1 MSSNNT
7 KKRKNTS
14 SRSTTARKNTSTK
27 KTAAS
32 GSRTSKGA
40 GTKASTSRSTG
51 TRSTSTKS
59 ASARSGGSARRNN
72 KRRQEIRNRVRT
84 ILIAIIVIMLV
95 ILAIFGIS
103 KLAGGG
109 KLPETS
115 TLTVNVDGTIVLEEV
130 ATIDEEEDYSDAKE
144 YTNELI
150 DDYNTSGAGGVT
162 LNKYKTKSDTVYV
175 KTSYT
180 SYSTYADFTGYD
192 MYSGSIGS
200 YYDMGGELAGTFCK
214 VEDGVKSDQLVQ
226 CAEFDGEDTLKLLMV
241 KENITVKVPGTIRYV
256 SSENTTV
263 TGTDT
268 VVIAPADGN
277 TDVAAAT
284 YIIYE

>member
-51 TRSTSTKS
+51 TRSS
-59 ASARSGGSARRNN
+59 GSARRNN
-72 KRRQEIRNRVRT
+72 KRRQEIRNRVRI

-115 TLTVNVDGTIVLEEV
+115 TLTVNEDGTIVLEEV

-150 DDYNTSGAGGVT
+150 NDYNTSGAGGVT

-200 YYDMGGELAGTFCK
+200 YYDMGGELAGTFCE